1 MPPSET
7 FLKKINH
14 LNSLLMVIAAV
25 LAMYK
30 PFEVFLFAFI
40 ILGPLHYLTEISW
53 LEKKDFYSNSKP
65 AAWLFLP
72 LCLLLM
78 LPEVIKHTG
87 LSSITTLMMIIG
99 FVYAFVLVSNT
110 SLIKTVIALVATVVF
125 LRFSGL
131 DTVPLVTIGFVLLL
145 PTIIHVWFFT
155 GTFLV
160 TGVLK
165 QKNASGYLSVAVFII
180 CSLLTLMLG
189 PFQQEYMPSTFVA
202 ENYKLHALN
211 ILLSDLFHIG
221 NISNKES
228 VLSDSTTY
236 RVMSFITFSYL
247 YHYLNWF
254 SKTEIIGWHR
264 ISYSR
269 LGSIAAAWIVL
280 LVWYFIHPQS
290 GFWVISSLSMLHV
303 LMELPLNV
311 KTLKGF
317 FTA

>member
-1 MPPSET
+1 MPQPET
-7 FLKKINH
+7 FLKKINY
-14 LNSLLMVIAAV
+14 LNIALMIISAI

-30 PFEVFLFAFI
+30 PFEVFLFAFLL
-40 ILGPLHYLTEISW
+40 LGPLHYLTEISW
-53 LEKKDFYSNSKP
+53 LEKKSFYSNSKT

-72 LCLLLM
+72 CCLLLM
-78 LPEVIKHTG
+78 IPEVVKHTG
-87 LSSITTLMMIIG
+87 LSSLSTLIMIAA
-99 FVYAFVLVSNT
+99 FVYAFILTGTS
-110 SLIKTVIALVATVVF
+110 SLIRAVVILILTVVV
-125 LRFSGL
+125 LRFTGL
-131 DTVPLVTIGFVLLL
+131 DTAPLVTIGFVLLL

-165 QKNASGYLSVAVFII
+165 QKDKSGFLSIAIFIL
-180 CSLLTLMLG
+180 CSLITLVFG
-189 PFQQEYMPSTFVA
+189 PFRQDYIPASFVSV
-202 ENYKLHALN
+202 NYKLHALN
-211 ILLSDLFHIG
+211 KILSDLFHIG
-221 NISNKES
+221 TITNKES
-228 VLSDSTTY
+228 VLSDATAY

-269 LGSIAAAWIVL
+269 LGSIGVAWVSL

-303 LMELPLNV
+303 LLELPLNV
-311 KTLKGF
+311 KTIKGF
-317 FTA
+317 FT

>member
-7 FLKKINH
+7 FLKRMNH

-30 PFEVFLFAFI
+30 PFEVFLLAFI

-53 LEKKDFYSNSKP
+53 LEKKDFYSNSKT

-87 LSSITTLMMIIG
+87 LSSITTLLMIIA
-99 FVYAFVLVSNT
+99 FVYAFVLAGTT
-110 SLIKTVIALVATVVF
+110 SVIKTVITLLATVVF

-131 DTVPLVTIGFVLLL
+131 DTYPLVTIGFVLLL

-165 QKNASGYLSVAVFII
+165 QKNASGYLSVAIFII
-180 CSLLTLMLG
+180 CSLLTLMMG
-189 PFQQEYMPSTFVA
+189 PFQQEYVPSSFVSV
-202 ENYKLHALN
+202 NYKLHALN
-211 ILLSDLFHIG
+211 KILSDLFHIG

-228 VLSDSTTY
+228 VLSDSTSY
-236 RVMSFITFSYL
+236 RIMSFITFSYL